1 MNNRIDIAYQ
11 SLRSS
16 GIDKNIHNVIAN
28 FSAEEWIQVIVQ
40 KDTFEGKG
48 KYEVLIPYLIY
59 TYDELKIQE
68 IADKSS
74 EQEIS
79 FALVDSWY
87 AAVYGNQT
95 EKDLQPSFGD
105 LIRTPILLHV
115 FEGHLLK
122 RIEQADYGEDI
133 SSFITVKFKMMLKEY
148 LEVLKAKESNKT
160 EAKKVLIGATSGG
173 SAYPRISDYSLD
185 RLESINNFVYFLAA
199 LDICV
204 NAFSING
211 DENYNKELIRQGK
224 LYDLIERNSENVKV
238 RYQNEREFK
247 DAYEYVFSKFEQ
259 YVERFSG
266 YMFNEYEQELL
277 ALIFRSTDLALE
289 SDIKHDDDLKLNLN
303 HHNQDEDEDDFEL
316 EPLQVNRD
324 EEQNQILPK
333 REKKIEKV
341 TFFEKIKNL
350 LNSLGETDTDRE
362 ESQVGRKVVKNS
374 EVKKEE
380 APNREQYEDTSY
392 DSLVF
397 TAKKKSS
404 NLPLALI
411 ITSIIGIS
419 VLVAVNRGD
428 SEQSIIDKSQ
438 SISGGE
444 KQSEFRTIIE
454 R

>member
-1 MNNRIDIAYQ
+1 MNNRIEIAYQ

-16 GIDKNIHNVIAN
+16 SIDRNIHNVITN
-28 FSAEEWIQVIVQ
+28 FSAEEWIQIIEQ
-40 KDTFEGKG
+40 KDTFEDKG
-48 KYEVLIPYLIY
+48 KYETLIPYLIY
-59 TYDELKIQE
+59 TYDEKKIQE

-95 EKDLQPSFGD
+95 EKDLQPTFGD
-105 LIRTPILLHV
+105 LIRTPILLHT
-115 FEGHLLK
+115 FEGYLLK

-148 LEVLKAKESNKT
+148 LEALKGKESNKT
-160 EAKKVLIGATSGG
+160 EAKRVLIGATSGG
-173 SAYPRISDYSLD
+173 SAYPPITDYSLD

-204 NAFSING
+204 NAFSISG

-247 DAYEYVFSKFEQ
+247 DAYEYVLLNFEH
-259 YVERFSG
+259 YIDRFSS

-277 ALIFRSTDLALE
+277 ALIFRSSDLALKA
-289 SDIKHDDDLKLNLN
+289 DIENDDDLKLNLN
-303 HHNQDEDEDDFEL
+303 QFNQDEDDFEL
-316 EPLQVNRD
+316 EPLHANRH
-324 EEQNQILPK
+324 EGENEILPTK
-333 REKKIEKV
+333 ESKKEKV
-341 TFFEKIKNL
+341 TFGEKIKKL
-350 LNSLGETDTDRE
+350 LNSLGETDADRD
-362 ESQVGRKVVKNS
+362 ESKIDRQIAKKS
-374 EVKKEE
+374 EVKKVEVSNSE
-380 APNREQYEDTSY
+380 KYEDTSY

-411 ITSIIGIS
+411 LASIVGIS

-438 SISGGE
+438 SISGAE

>member
-16 GIDKNIHNVIAN
+16 SIDKNIHNVIAN
-28 FSAEEWIQVIVQ
+28 FSAEEWIQVIAQ

-87 AAVYGNQT
+87 ATVYGNQT

-173 SAYPRISDYSLD
+173 SAYPPISDYSLD
-185 RLESINNFVYFLAA
+185 RLESINNFIYFLAA

-204 NAFSING
+204 SAFSISG

-224 LYDLIERNSENVKV
+224 LYELIERNSENVKV

-247 DAYEYVFSKFEQ
+247 DAYEYVTSNFEQ

-277 ALIFRSTDLALE
+277 ALIFQSTDLAQE
-289 SDIKHDDDLKLNLN
+289 ADTVHDDDLKLDLN
-303 HHNQDEDEDDFEL
+303 QLNQDEDDFEL
-316 EPLQVNRD
+316 EPLQAHRD
-324 EEQNQILPK
+324 DEQCEILPK

-341 TFFEKIKNL
+341 TFAGKIKNL
-350 LNSLGETDTDRE
+350 LNSLGETDTGRE
-362 ESQVGRKVVKNS
+362 EGQVDRRAVKNS
-374 EVKKEE
+374 EVTKEE
-380 APNREQYEDTSY
+380 SPNREQYEDTSY

-411 ITSIIGIS
+411 IASIIGIS

-438 SISGGE
+438 SISGEE